1 MITNVRYGKPCSY
14 DYEILLDHFSGLN
27 TNSIRTSTIP
37 LVQFWKD
44 TNQRAKQL
52 LDALKESTNSVTL
65 CFEYPTVSP
74 KGHGKASMTDLMV
87 ICGNSKIAI
96 EAKFTEYLPENGHPE
111 NIEGW
116 LQKATSDNR
125 QQVLEG
131 WTSLIE
137 PFSQGINPQ
146 LQHSLDYQFYHRTA
160 SACAG
165 SEKAAVVYLLFYEK
179 ENEEAMT
186 AYTNRLKAMVEVINP
201 KRTLSFHVWQVEV
214 TSIREVE
221 DTAFTAMKKE
231 PVYRFGAERLVK
243 L

>member
-44 TNQRAKQL
+44 TNQRTKQL

-116 LQKATSDNR
+116 LQKGTSDNR

-165 SEKAAVVYLLFYEK
+165 SEAGISATSRRPARSSAGVASSRADAIAVARSRSIIVGGLVPASPSASASSER
-179 ENEEAMT
+179 ES
-186 AYTNRLKAMVEVINP
+186 
-201 KRTLSFHVWQVEV
+201 RTSRSASSW
-214 TSIREVE
+214 S
-221 DTAFTAMKKE
+221 DS
-231 PVYRFGAERLVK
+231 
-243 L
+243 